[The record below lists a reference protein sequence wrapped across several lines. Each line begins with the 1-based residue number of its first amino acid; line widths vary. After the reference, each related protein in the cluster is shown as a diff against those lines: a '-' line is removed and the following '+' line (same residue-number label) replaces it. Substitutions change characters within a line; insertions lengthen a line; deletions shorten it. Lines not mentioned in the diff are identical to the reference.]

1 MHILTAKCAIT
12 RTAVVGAV
20 AALIALVSGCASG
33 GGSTGATADS
43 ISIALGSAPISLD
56 PSAAQNSSD
65 GQAYTDLAYAPLIN
79 LNPDGTFSPALA
91 TSWKYT
97 GSSLTTFQLTLRSGV
112 KFSDGK
118 PLTSD
123 TVIKSIERAKS
134 GAGVAAPYAA
144 AIASMDAPDD
154 HTVVL
159 HLVRSDP
166 TIADILT
173 QRYLVGS
180 IVGPNGLANP
190 GSLGTRTDGA
200 GPYTLDMSQTVPGDH
215 YSYVP
220 NPYYWNKKAVYFK
233 TFTVRVIP
241 NPQTAYNALRSG
253 QVSYIGGSFST
264 VGQAQGAGFA
274 VYSALSDWY
283 GIFLVDRGGALVPAL
298 ASQEVRQAL
307 NYAVNRTSITKS
319 LFGYGTPTDEI
330 SDSAYTEDGYD
341 ASYAGHYTYDPSKA
355 KKLLAEAG
363 YPHGFALTIAATAT
377 YGDGVEVAQ
386 AIASDWAKIGV
397 NAKIETFNNLSSF
410 GAPLGAKKLPA
421 FAGNLDVQPMYL
433 ESTQILD
440 ADAGFFNVFQ
450 SADPRLTQLLATARA
465 QTSKQAIAD
474 AWSAV
479 ERRVVDLG
487 WFVPVSAGPTQYYA
501 VKNLKGIALSAAN
514 FVPDPSKFH
523 F

>member
-1 MHILTAKCAIT
+1 MHLLTAQRAIT
-12 RTAVVGAV
+12 PIVAVGAA
-20 AALIALVSGCASG
+20 AALIAISGCGSG
-33 GGSTGATADS
+33 GSSASSSTDS

-56 PSAAQNSSD
+56 PSKAQNSSD

-79 LNPDGTFSPALA
+79 LTPAGTFSPALA

-97 GSSLTTFQLTLRSGV
+97 DKSLTTFQLTLRSGV
-112 KFSDGK
+112 TFSDGK
-118 PLTSD
+118 PLTSE
-123 TVIKSIERAKS
+123 TVIKSIERAKT
-134 GAGVAAPYAA
+134 GAGVAAPYAV
-144 AIASMDAPDD
+144 AITSMDAPDD

-159 HLVRSDP
+159 HLARPDP

-180 IVGPNGLANP
+180 IVGPDGLANP
-190 GSLGTRTDGA
+190 GSLGTQTDGA
-200 GPYTLDMSQTVPGDH
+200 GPYMIDKSQTVPGDH
-215 YSYVP
+215 YTYIP
-220 NPYYWNKKAVYFK
+220 NPHYWDKKAVHFK

-264 VGQAQGAGFA
+264 VGQAKSAGFT

-283 GIFLVDRGGALVPAL
+283 GIFLVDRGGAVVPAL
-298 ASQEVRQAL
+298 AKQEVRQAL
-307 NYAVNRTSITKS
+307 NYAVDRKSITKS
-319 LFGYGTPTDEI
+319 LFGYGAPTDEI
-330 SDSAYTEDGYD
+330 SDSAYTDDGYD
-341 ASYAGHYTYDPSKA
+341 SSYAGHYAYNPPKA
-355 KKLLAEAG
+355 KELLADAG
-363 YPHGFALTIAATAT
+363 YPHGFTLTVAATAT

-397 NAKIETFNNLSSF
+397 TAKIEAFNSLTTF
-410 GAPLGAKKLPA
+410 GAPLQAKKLPA

-440 ADAGFFNVFQ
+440 ADAGFFNIFQ
-450 SADPRLTQLLATARA
+450 TKDPQLTRLLATARA
-465 QTSKQAIAD
+465 QTGKQAIAD

-501 VKNLKGIALSAAN
+501 VKNLKGVALSAAN
-514 FVPDPSKFH
+514 FVPDPTQFH